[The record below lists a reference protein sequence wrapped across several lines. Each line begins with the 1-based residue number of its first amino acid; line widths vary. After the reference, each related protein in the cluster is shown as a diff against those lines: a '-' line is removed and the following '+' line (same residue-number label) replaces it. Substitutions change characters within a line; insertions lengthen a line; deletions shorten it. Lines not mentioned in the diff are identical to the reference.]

1 MHRKGL
7 RWGIWAAVCA
17 IVYYA
22 FYPPFNIQ
30 STGMWIYLACMA
42 VLWVILAG
50 PEGKKTIVHHIHKGK
65 RSYRKSSEIP
75 VRIYLITVIA
85 AVFSI
90 AWALSALI
98 LSPLFL
104 SGTYAARITVTNEDF
119 SSVPAYSFN
128 HTAIIDR
135 DSAENLGDKVM
146 GEMSDLVSQ
155 FEVSSEYSQISWQ
168 DGTYRVTPLAYQSF
182 IKYLR
187 NRKDGIPGYI
197 LVNTTTGSARLQ
209 RLEDKMRYV
218 PSAWFNDNLYRRLR
232 FSYPTALFG
241 RPTFEIDDDGRPW
254 YVCSTYGYTGLHAL
268 KKVTGV
274 ILFDPISGESQ
285 KYSLDEVPSW
295 VDRVYPE
302 KLVNT
307 ELTDYGKYRK
317 GFWNSL
323 FGQEGVIQ
331 PSEGYNYIS
340 KDGDVWLYTGMTS
353 SASED
358 SNIGF
363 MLVNLRTHEAQ
374 YIAVSGAGETSVM
387 NSAQGEVLNY
397 GYTAT
402 FPTLINIASKPVYLL
417 SLKDSAGLVKM
428 YAMVDA
434 QDYQQVYTVKAG
446 RNTEAALN
454 TLTAQ
459 IGGGEGVDTSVLSHV
474 NVVIDEVQNAVIGSK
489 TYIYLKAEGNVYT
502 IEVTADNAAEVLF
515 IHAQDR
521 LTLYYDEEDGRRI
534 VQQIEY

>member
-197 LVNTTTGSARLQ
+197 LVNTTTGSAACSGWKIRCA
-209 RLEDKMRYV
+209 MYPV
-218 PSAWFNDNLYRRLR
+218 PGSM
-232 FSYPTALFG
+232 
-241 RPTFEIDDDGRPW
+241 II
-254 YVCSTYGYTGLHAL
+254 C
-268 KKVTGV
+268 TGV
-274 ILFDPISGESQ
+274 CASAIPQHYLA
-285 KYSLDEVPSW
+285 
-295 VDRVYPE
+295 DRH
-302 KLVNT
+302 LRLMMT
-307 ELTDYGKYRK
+307 ADH
-317 GFWNSL
+317 
-323 FGQEGVIQ
+323 
-331 PSEGYNYIS
+331 
-340 KDGDVWLYTGMTS
+340 GM
-353 SASED
+353 
-358 SNIGF
+358 
-363 MLVNLRTHEAQ
+363 
-374 YIAVSGAGETSVM
+374 
-387 NSAQGEVLNY
+387 SAQ
-397 GYTAT
+397 
-402 FPTLINIASKPVYLL
+402 PTGIPVC
-417 SLKDSAGLVKM
+417 M
-428 YAMVDA
+428 
-434 QDYQQVYTVKAG
+434 
-446 RNTEAALN
+446 R
-454 TLTAQ
+454 
-459 IGGGEGVDTSVLSHV
+459 
-474 NVVIDEVQNAVIGSK
+474 
-489 TYIYLKAEGNVYT
+489 
-502 IEVTADNAAEVLF
+502 
-515 IHAQDR
+515 
-521 LTLYYDEEDGRRI
+521 
-534 VQQIEY
+534 